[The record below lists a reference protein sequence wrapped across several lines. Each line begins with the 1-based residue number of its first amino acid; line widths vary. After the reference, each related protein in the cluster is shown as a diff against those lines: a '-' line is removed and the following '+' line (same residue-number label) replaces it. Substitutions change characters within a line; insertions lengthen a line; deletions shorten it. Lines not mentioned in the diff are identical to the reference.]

1 MANSR
6 QHHVLSEFLMDKCL
20 INGTWVET
28 QGGMT
33 FDVTNPATGETVGRV
48 PMKGKAETREAIEAA
63 HAAQGPWSRRTAKE
77 RSDIL
82 RLWFD
87 LIMQNA
93 DVLAEILTLEQ
104 GKPLR
109 EARAEIAYAASF
121 VEFYSAEATRIYGE
135 SIPAHRADSRILV
148 LKQPIGVVG
157 CITPWNFPSTMITR
171 KAAPALAAGCT
182 VVLKP
187 AEQTPLSALALAS
200 LSERADLPR
209 GVLNI
214 ITGDPVAIG
223 TELCSNPVVRKLSF
237 TGSTEVGRLLAAQC
251 STTTKKMTLEL
262 GGNAPFIVFD
272 DADLDSAVDGA
283 VLAKYRHSGQTCVC
297 TNRFL
302 IQNPVYDAFVERFLD
317 RVRKLRVG
325 NGLDSTIDIGP
336 LIDGHALKKV
346 ESHVQDA
353 LEKKAILLA
362 GGKRHAAGRTF
373 FEPTV
378 IGGMTSGML
387 IAQAETF
394 GPVAALFRFD
404 TEEEAISLAND
415 TPFGLAGYF
424 YTRDLARA
432 FRVAEALECGM
443 VGINTGFLS
452 VETAPFGG
460 IKQSGIGREGS
471 HHGIDEF
478 VELKY
483 ICIGGIAQ
491 IERVF

>member
-1 MANSR
+1 MANAR
-6 QHHVLSEFLMDKCL
+6 QPHVLSEFLMNKCL
-20 INGTWVET
+20 INGTWVEA

-48 PMKGKAETREAIEAA
+48 PMMGKAETREAIEAA

-82 RLWFD
+82 RRWFD

-157 CITPWNFPSTMITR
+157 CITPWNFPSAMITR

-200 LSERADLPR
+200 LAERAGLPQ

-223 TELCSNPVVRKLSF
+223 AELCSNPVVRKLSF
-237 TGSTEVGRLLAAQC
+237 TGSTKVGRLLAAQC
-251 STTTKKMTLEL
+251 ATTTKKMTLEL

-378 IGGMTSGML
+378 IGDMTSGML
-387 IAQAETF
+387 IAKEETF

-404 TEEEAISLAND
+404 TEEEAVSLAND

-424 YTRDLARA
+424 YTRNLARA

>member
-1 MANSR
+1 MANAR
-6 QHHVLSEFLMDKCL
+6 QPHVFSEFLMNKCL
-20 INGTWVET
+20 INGTWVEA

-33 FDVTNPATGETVGRV
+33 FDVTNPATGETVGSV
-48 PMKGKAETREAIEAA
+48 PMMGKAETREAIEAA

-93 DVLAEILTLEQ
+93 DVLAEILTFEQ

-157 CITPWNFPSTMITR
+157 CITPWNFPSAMITR

-200 LSERADLPR
+200 LSERAGLPR

-214 ITGDPVAIG
+214 ITGNPVAIG
-223 TELCSNPVVRKLSF
+223 AELCSNPVVRKLSF

-251 STTTKKMTLEL
+251 ATTTKKMTLEL

-302 IQNPVYDAFVERFLD
+302 IQNPVYDAFVERFLH

-336 LIDGHALKKV
+336 LIDGHALEKV

-362 GGKRHAAGRTF
+362 GGKRHAEGRTF

-378 IGGMTSGML
+378 IGEMTSGML
-387 IAQAETF
+387 IAKEETF